1 VKSSNKESKKK
12 MGGKIKHYLLSNL
25 DENVKIVEVVRSWG
39 QELGSGVGVRSWGQE
54 LGSFKRQ
61 NCEVIVHKAHDCKS
75 KTQQSSGGKT
85 NSIDGVDCVYCNR
98 CGQ

>member
-39 QELGSGVGVRSWGQE
+39 QELGSGVGVIQT
-54 LGSFKRQ
+54 
-61 NCEVIVHKAHDCKS
+61 S
-75 KTQQSSGGKT
+75 KL
-85 NSIDGVDCVYCNR
+85 
-98 CGQ
+98 